1 MTLHRRMKSLR
12 SAAQRPL
19 AVAVVSSLLAGVVA
33 LALPAPHVHADEELV
48 QQMQQQ
54 LAEQADT
61 IISGGDVA
69 ADDAA
74 SGDTTSGEAS
84 SDGTS
89 AGTSD
94 EASSTDAVMS
104 DDAAGQ
110 TAADGGQSADGQSSD
125 AAAAADDAAADDDRD
140 ADADAQQV
148 TLSRENLTVGTGY
161 DAKEYL
167 DAFQIKVTNYETS
180 VGARPNYP
188 FSNAFDGD
196 WNNSYMAP
204 GIDQTA
210 TFTIEFEQ
218 VEELSRILYRHF
230 QNVSQNG
237 FPTHFKILAS
247 ETGAEGSY
255 KEVAEYKIENSQRPN
270 NAVTFTFSK
279 AVRAKAIQF
288 VTLASPG
295 GVVASE
301 MKFLRHDAVADEIDN
316 LFSDEAR
323 TQVSAQYASTA
334 ALDALQK
341 KVEEHP
347 SKESMLGYIER
358 ARMILAGTWSVNSVF
373 TRKTITAGE
382 GADSKGFLKEYQ
394 AEVETYST
402 DNPGSSGNELEK
414 AFDGKWDTRY
424 RAAAGRAATV
434 TMKLKQETKVHR
446 IIYAT
451 GESSAYG
458 YPTKLTIGFS
468 DTGREGS
475 FRDVSA
481 AFTATNDKV
490 IFTLSE
496 PITAK
501 YVRFNFGNEIWGGF
515 SFRHCAAEIKILKF
529 DQVEY
534 DVANLFEDSDTQHT
548 IKAEYNNE
556 EWLTALQKRV
566 DSHPNK
572 EEFAKDMAR
581 AWAVY
586 RGQVTDQNDRFDWP
600 VHVIQ
605 KTGPDSERA
614 VWVFFAEGYRSDEI
628 EKFKA
633 DITERV
639 QDILNMEPFRAM
651 APYMNIYAY
660 CAESNESGYSTPTR
674 SKDTFFKSFY
684 NSANGNVN
692 GGSNQDRCNKARQ
705 WITNN
710 YLDEGGTIMHSTAIV
725 NTTDYFGQGNGTSTA
740 SLSAGYKMVVHEGAH
755 MFATLVDHYTA
766 NNVYRGDVGGTNQ
779 TANRDPETIRWR
791 EFLGHRKVS
800 IENAGTIAANP
811 TGDCLMNHYGT
822 NIFCEICRESI
833 FRKINSI
840 LPEDKRNPMYV
851 AQPELTIVRT
861 DEEKKEGTGTGT
873 AADKTKSANTWDA
886 GPVVD
891 ESNIESANGRQLQ
904 YRTVVSN
911 YRKDNQQV
919 TLKLKITGADGTV
932 KVDETKTY
940 DVHPNTELTVT
951 NVSPKDVTGNGY
963 KVEDLR
969 MAGAMSL
976 TLVTEPVTNLA
987 AGDTID
993 AQVTYNGELMG
1004 TDATISYGTARISY
1018 KLVDESGK
1026 EIGDMPDM
1034 GDVEL
1039 RMLTGTNNLPEVPT
1053 VYGYTYV
1060 NSNINEQEWVAQ
1072 EGQTTD
1078 IVRYYRQTSAQVTR
1092 VLVDANGLEVSR
1104 KSERVASGTQITP
1117 AKSDFTVAE
1126 GYVIETP
1133 AAVTVESDDLTLTYT
1148 VRKGS
1153 DVTNAALN
1161 AAVKAHNTDGTDGF
1175 ERPNRPMKIAVDGK
1189 KTDVNSYA
1197 DFNASSGAA
1206 ASYAE
1211 FDLGG
1216 TYELGNDGDEP
1227 FKDVIRMWRYWGDS
1241 RRYNATV
1248 IVVSEKGTFDED
1260 DRTVLYN
1267 SDAADLFKFGSGTD
1281 QLYNETSD
1289 GLHVDLKESV
1299 RASKIRVYMNGSNK
1313 NQSNHI
1319 IEFELMGRKLDLTY
1333 NTELEQAIAELSKK
1347 VESGLYTTQSTVA
1360 ARAAIENARRKLI
1373 NGADVEATMALK
1385 TQLEAAEKKL
1395 RVKDTSDGSIE
1406 FLGGSLRYSDE
1417 VQSSLD
1423 GLRVGFGFTVP
1434 KGATVVWEKTGWQYG
1449 LTADVSS
1456 GFQSVEKYVAKN
1468 GEYVA
1473 NLVLTNI
1480 PADRYDMILYTRAR
1494 LTYVKDGEETT
1505 LDADVVNSRSVEGV
1519 ADRIMASTGA
1529 TADERALARTIL
1541 AG

>member
-69 ADDAA
+69 ADDAV

-104 DDAAGQ
+104 DDADGQ

-125 AAAAADDAAADDDRD
+125 AAAAADDAAGDDQSADTGE
-140 ADADAQQV
+140 QLL
-148 TLSRENLTVGTGY
+148 TLHRENLTRGAGY
-161 DAKEYL
+161 DAPEYL
-167 DAFQIKVTNYETS
+167 KQYQIKVHDYSTTQPERS
-180 VGARPNYP
+180 QYP
-188 FSNAFDGD
+188 FKNAFDGNWD
-196 WNNSYMAP
+196 TTYMAVGTP
-204 GIDQTA
+204 QQGVY
-210 TFTIEFEQ
+210 TINFEE
-218 VEELSRILYRHF
+218 VETLSRILYRHF
-230 QNVSQNG
+230 SSNQQPG
-237 FPTHFKILAS
+237 FPTHFKISVS
-247 ETGAEGSY
+247 ETGEEGSY
-255 KEVAEYKIENSQRPN
+255 REIIDQTTPDNQRPTGP
-270 NAVTFTFSK
+270 VTFTLSEPVK
-279 AVRAKAIQF
+279 AKSIKF
-288 VTLASPG
+288 ETLKSPG
-295 GVVASE
+295 GMVAAE
-301 MKFLRHDAVADEIDN
+301 FKFLRHDAVADEVDH
-316 LFSDEAR
+316 LFTDDAR
-323 TQVSAQYASTA
+323 TQLAEQYNSKE
-334 ALDALQK
+334 ALDALQTK
-341 KVEEHP
+341 IEQHP

-358 ARMILAGTWSVNSVF
+358 ARMILDGTWTINSVF
-373 TRKTITAGE
+373 TRKTITAGA
-382 GADSKGFLKEYQ
+382 GADSEGFLKEYQ
-394 AEVETYST
+394 VPVVESST
-402 DNPGSSGNELEK
+402 DNPGSKDNELAK
-414 AFDGKWDTRY
+414 AFDGNWDTRY
-424 RAAAGRAATV
+424 RATNGGAATV
-434 TMKLKQETKVHR
+434 TVKLKEETQVHR
-446 IIYAT
+446 IIYAS
-451 GESSAYG
+451 GENRVYG
-458 YPTKLTIGFS
+458 YPSKLTIGFS

-475 FRDVSA
+475 FREVPCQ
-481 AFTATNDKV
+481 FGETGDKV

-496 PITAK
+496 PIKAT
-501 YVRFNFGNEIWGGF
+501 YLRFNFGDSIGGGF
-515 SFRHCAAEIKILKF
+515 YNFRHCAAEIKILKF

-534 DVANLFEDSDTQHT
+534 DVSNLFEDPTTQY
-548 IKAEYNNE
+548 KLKDQYNNE
-556 EWLTALQKRV
+556 EWLTALQQRV
-566 DSHPNK
+566 DAHPNK
-572 EEFAKDMAR
+572 DDFTKDMAR

-586 RGQVTDQNDRFDWP
+586 RGQVIDQNDRFDWP

-605 KTGPDSERA
+605 KTGDDSNRA
-614 VWVFFAEGYRSDEI
+614 VWVFFAEGYRADEMDKFI
-628 EKFKA
+628 E
-633 DITERV
+633 DITERAN
-639 QDILNMEPFRAM
+639 DMLAMEPFRSM
-651 APYMNIYAY
+651 ASYINMYAY
-660 CAESNESGYSTPTR
+660 CAESNESGYSSPGDDR
-674 SKDTFFKSFY
+674 DTFFKSY
-684 NSANGNVN
+684 WSKQTVN
-692 GGSNQDRCNKARQ
+692 GGVNQGRAKLARD
-705 WITNN
+705 WITAN
-710 YLDEGGTIMHSTAIV
+710 YLDEGGTIMHSTAII
-725 NTTDYFGQGNGTSTA
+725 NTNDYFGQGNGTSAA
-740 SLSAGYKMVVHEGAH
+740 SLAAGYKMTVHEGSH
-755 MFATLVDHYTA
+755 MFATLVDHYTFA
-766 NNVYRGDVGGTNQ
+766 NIIRADNGGTNQ
-779 TANRDPETIRWR
+779 TVNGDWKTIRWH
-791 EFLGHRKVS
+791 EFLGHR
-800 IENAGTIAANP
+800 GTGISGSDGKFNP
-811 TGDCLMNHYGT
+811 TNDCLMDNYYGSK
-822 NIFCEICRESI
+822 FCEVCREAI
-833 FRKINSI
+833 FRAINDRI
-840 LPEDKRNPMYV
+840 KTGKNPMYV
-851 AQPELTIVRT
+851 AQPEITISRT
-861 DEEKKEGTGTGT
+861 DEEKAKGIGTGDDKVDKAGT
-873 AADKTKSANTWDA
+873 AAEWQS

-891 ESNIESANGRQLQ
+891 ESNITSANGRQLQ

-911 YRKDNQQV
+911 YLDTNQDV
-919 TLKLKITGADGTV
+919 TLSLTITGADGTV
-932 KVDETKTY
+932 KTTKQQTFS
-940 DVHPNTELTVT
+940 VHPNTQ
-951 NVSPKDVTGNGY
+951 NS
-963 KVEDLR
+963 VEGLYPTLGSTPVASFDIR
-969 MAGAMSL
+969 MAGAVSL
-976 TLVTEPVTNLA
+976 TLVTDTLTDLA
-987 AGDTID
+987 EGDKID
-993 AQVTYNGELMG
+993 AKVTYNGELMG

-1018 KLVDESGK
+1018 KLVDDSGN
-1026 EIGDMPDM
+1026 EIGDMPEI
-1034 GDVEL
+1034 GTQENRVL
-1039 RMLTGTNNLPEVPT
+1039 AGTNNLSEPPT

-1060 NSNINEQEWVAQ
+1060 KSNIDEKAWRAKDGE
-1072 EGQTTD
+1072 TTD

-1133 AAVTVESDDLTLTYT
+1133 AAVTVGSDDLTLTYT

-1153 DVTNAALN
+1153 DLVNAALGST
-1161 AAVKAHNTDGTDGF
+1161 VKAYNPDGSAGF
-1175 ERPNRPMKIAVDGK
+1175 ERPTRPMKIAVDGVH
-1189 KTDVNSYA
+1189 TDLNSYA
-1197 DFNASSGAA
+1197 DFGATNNADSNR
-1206 ASYAE
+1206 SYAE

-1216 TYELGNDGDEP
+1216 TYELEPVTDET
-1227 FKDVIRMWRYWGDS
+1227 VGAYTARLWRYYGDK
-1241 RRYNATV
+1241 RTYNATV
-1248 IVVSEKGTFDED
+1248 IVASEKGTFAEG

-1267 SDAADLFKFGSGTD
+1267 SDAQNIHGFGNGTD
-1281 QLYNETSD
+1281 ALYAESEQ
-1289 GLHVDLKESV
+1289 GLIVNAGAGTK
-1299 RASKIRVYMNGSNK
+1299 ASKVRIYMRSSNK
-1313 NQSNHI
+1313 GGTNHI

-1529 TADERALARTIL
+1529 TDDERALARTIL